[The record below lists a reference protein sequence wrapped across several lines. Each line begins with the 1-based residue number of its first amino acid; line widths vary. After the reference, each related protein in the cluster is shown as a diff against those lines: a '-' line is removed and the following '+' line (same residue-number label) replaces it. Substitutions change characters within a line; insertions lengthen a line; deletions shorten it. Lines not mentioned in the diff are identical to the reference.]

1 MTSREVRP
9 ASRSAP
15 SWRHAYIVLG
25 CCLVLL
31 VVLHWATVS
40 SMRQSWSQDPFAH
53 GYFVVAGAAFLA
65 WSSRQRVESVN
76 PRPAFVALPLLG
88 FLSSLWLLG
97 DLTSSTQLQQFGL
110 VAMFVAVTWAVL
122 GTAAARALI
131 FPIGLLSFTLPFG
144 ERLAPILQ
152 AFTARLAITMLTL
165 SRVHPV
171 LEGDVI
177 SIAGDSW
184 RVTEA
189 CGGINYLVASLAVG
203 YLYAGAVYRQWG
215 HRVAFL
221 AASALV
227 PLAANGLRV
236 YTTILLDHLGATRV
250 VAGMGH
256 YLYGVFVF
264 GIVMSVLFVT
274 CGRWREDRST
284 GDRPRLLP
292 QGMDAIVSPASAR
305 RTVLCATF
313 AMLLVAIGPVSAK
326 MVWFPRGAEGTIR
339 QNLSAVVPP
348 SKVSRSETLQPSSDA
363 TTAARESR

>member
-1 MTSREVRP
+1 MTSREVLL
-9 ASRSAP
+9 ASRSAS
-15 SWRHAYIVLG
+15 SWRHAYLVLG

-31 VVLHWATVS
+31 VILHWATVA
-40 SMRQSWSQDPFAH
+40 SMRQTWSQDPFAH
-53 GYFVVAGAAFLA
+53 GYFVVAGAAYLA
-65 WSSRQRVESVN
+65 WSSRERVESMN

-88 FLSSLWLLG
+88 LLSSVSMLG
-97 DLTSSTQLQQFGL
+97 DLTSSTQLQQFCL
-110 VAMFVAVTWAVL
+110 MTMFVTVTWAVL

-131 FPIGLLSFTLPFG
+131 FPIGLLLFALPFG
-144 ERLAPILQ
+144 ERLAPTLQ
-152 AFTARLAITMLTL
+152 AFTARFAVTMLTL
-165 SRVHPV
+165 SHVHPV

-236 YTTILLDHLGATRV
+236 YTTILLDYLGAVRV

-274 CGRWREDRST
+274 CGRWREDRSI
-284 GDRPRLLP
+284 GDGPMPLPR
-292 QGMDAIVSPASAR
+292 GMAAVVSPASAR
-305 RTVLCATF
+305 RTVLCATV

-326 MVWFPRGAEGTIR
+326 VFWLPRGAEGTIR
-339 QNLSAVVPP
+339 QHIPAVVPP
-348 SKVSRSETLQPSSDA
+348 SKVSRSETVQPS
-363 TTAARESR
+363 